1 MVGPEKYSVIVTGL
15 TISGQIQSQ
24 VLGHSKSSA
33 RLLIGHTIKKER
45 KEKKL
50 VKRLQGFSLTLQQYH
65 AKHINV
71 KRNECLM
78 LI

>member
-45 KEKKL
+45 KEKKTRE
-50 VKRLQGFSLTLQQYH
+50 KAAGIFPNFATIS
-65 AKHINV
+65 
-71 KRNECLM
+71 C
-78 LI
+78 